1 MAARNLLLGMALA
14 GALALAPKIA
24 DAQSV
29 GCEEAIKLDDS
40 LMACYR
46 YGPDLPPPAPV
57 KAAEEPKPSPFE
69 LRALKYAALALKHKL
84 TGLASYY
91 SASLDGTLT
100 ATGAVFHNRSL
111 TAAHL
116 TLPLGTWVEIT
127 SRSTGKKIR
136 VLVNDRGPYV
146 KKFTIDLS
154 RAAAHALGVDVAEDR
169 YVDIKIVALPGE
181 DPLPENWDLKMA
193 GNTASATSS
202 IAAVTPAE

>member
-1 MAARNLLLGMALA
+1 MVARNLILGMALA

-29 GCEEAIKLDDS
+29 GCEKSIKLDDS

-46 YGPDLPPPAPV
+46 YGPDLPPPPAPKV
-57 KAAEEPKPSPFE
+57 AEPKPSPFQ

-84 TGLASYY
+84 AGLASYY

-100 ATGAVFHNRSL
+100 ATGEIFHNRQF

-116 TLPLGTWVEIT
+116 TLPLGTWVEVT
-127 SRSTGKKIR
+127 SRATGKKIR

-154 RAAAHALGVDVAEDR
+154 RAAAKALGVDVAEDR
-169 YVDIKIVALPGE
+169 YVDIRVVALPGE
-181 DPLPENWDLKMA
+181 QPLPENWELKA
-193 GNTASATSS
+193 DTAASAASS
-202 IAAVTPAE
+202 IAAVTPEE